1 MTEKPT
7 EKPVPMSDSSGLP
20 VQEAAPAEAADTEA
34 SYTETGHAEAAP
46 TEAAPAETYT
56 EYDAFISYKHGPVDS
71 AVAKRL
77 QQKLEHFQEPIL
89 ARGLFHRKSE
99 RRIRRV
105 FLDDGELSACAA
117 FASHIRQAL
126 EHSRWL
132 IIICS
137 PETRTSPWVNLE
149 IETFLEF
156 HDRSHI
162 LAVMTSGEPL
172 DIFPQAFI
180 GASGIPDEM
189 LAADARG
196 ENLREVLHKLSGD
209 VLLRVAA
216 PLLDL
221 DYDDLKQRHRVY
233 RLQRFML
240 AAVACLAAISC
251 FLVYAFIQNRNLTRI
266 NRNLTLRQSEVLT
279 KEATDLLEEGDNL
292 QAVQYLLEA
301 LPDPENEDRKNI
313 PVLPQAQYAL
323 TDALNLYRPELT
335 PNYGTTHLAPSALI
349 HPEDPLNS
357 CIFTDPEGK
366 YLFGNSWN
374 HIYVWSTASN
384 KLLRTFTFDQVLQYW
399 APDMILDNQRMVVCE
414 QNFVTCHDYVTGEI
428 IWRTSIANEIDAAV
442 CSKAGAAPD
451 NEESAS
457 EAPASEESAA
467 DSRKM
472 FLLTGNNVSV
482 IDLSDGTLVSD
493 LPLHAE
499 AAGTDEEPGESDG
512 SAVSTEEYLD
522 RVKLSESG
530 RLLLIASHLSG
541 EEAVSY
547 FLRVCDP
554 LTGEVLQTITDKNE
568 NGDAEY
574 SFHDFALLDQPGEES
589 LLLYSYQTE
598 KTGEVPAESTKT
610 SHLTTVETPD
620 ESTKTSH
627 QTTGETPDESTKTN
641 HLTAVSMK
649 TKAVKWQ
656 KDYPSAYVMD
666 SDSSSQYIGSDHGE
680 EQIHFLTLG
689 NTKTQVLYACHTH
702 VFVLRPED
710 GREED
715 EWQVTGDVRTSMLS
729 DDYYF
734 VLTQKGHLY
743 AYNGESV
750 LLLSSAFPSRYED
763 IIHSSKSS
771 DFYCL
776 QDSGTIRK
784 YSPAEPDGNYDTLTQ
799 TEESLQ
805 GNQIWQNEDWIVIQ
819 TGTENMCWINSKD
832 NTFFSASIPEIIKA
846 ALPEKEATEE
856 EEISSYDAWI
866 QYLEKDTIC
875 ICCLR
880 EAEAEGDS
888 PCVECHRILYDLADQ
903 TASGDILFR
912 TDYYQYLEM
921 DHFCWCPQTRTLYVI
936 DSIRSGLIFYAFSS
950 DGKKMEKH
958 TFVLDHPYQYHPY
971 QYKCYFS
978 PDGKSIL
985 LIEKEKQS
993 AYILSADTWK
1003 LRARIDLSGF
1013 REEPIDKLTASSGLF
1028 DHTDSCR
1035 LAWNEKHLALF
1046 DGTRIRVYDRE
1057 GRETMSFPVPQTSAL
1072 TEEDIQPLMVFSPD
1086 GHYLYSLFSDTLTQ
1100 YSMTE
1105 SAVTNKILLP
1115 TDQTD
1120 IHSDRHYTCLFYFG
1134 DDQSGRTGNRGTN
1147 MLRIV
1152 NDNGFYAVRIDE
1164 QAFGVTTYVKDAFM
1178 YEPGT
1183 QKIYLS
1189 RYDPGSSAYDCLFY
1203 REYALE
1209 EIIEY
1214 ARTACMKQ
1222 EMTTP

>member
-20 VQEAAPAEAADTEA
+20 VQEAADTEA

-216 PLLDL
+216 PLLGL

-240 AAVACLAAISC
+240 AAVVCLAAISC

-266 NRNLTLRQSEVLT
+266 NRDLTLRQSEVLT

-301 LPDPENEDRKNI
+301 LPDPENEDRKGI

-366 YLFGNSWN
+366 YLFGSSRN

-384 KLLRTFTFDQVLQYW
+384 KLARTFTFDQALQYW

-414 QNFVTCHDYVTGEI
+414 WNFVTCYDYVTGET

-442 CSKAGAAPD
+442 CSKAG
-451 NEESAS
+451 S
-457 EAPASEESAA
+457 APASEESAA

-482 IDLSDGTLVSD
+482 IDLGDGTLVSD
-493 LPLHAE
+493 RPLHAE

-512 SAVSTEEYLD
+512 SAVRTEEYLD

-530 RLLLIASHLSG
+530 RLLLIATHLSG
-541 EEAVSY
+541 EGDSSY
-547 FLRVCDP
+547 YLRVCDP
-554 LTGEVLQTITDKNE
+554 LTGEILQTITDKNE

-574 SFHDFALLDQPGEES
+574 PFHDFALLDQPGEES
-589 LLLYSYQTE
+589 LLLYSYQTV
-598 KTGEVPAESTKT
+598 KAGEA
-610 SHLTTVETPD
+610 PD
-620 ESTKTSH
+620 ESTKTDH
-627 QTTGETPDESTKTN
+627 LTTGETSGERTKTN

-666 SDSSSQYIGSDHGE
+666 SDSSSQYIGADHGE

-689 NTKTQVLYACHTH
+689 KAKTQVLYACHTH
-702 VFVLRPED
+702 IFLLRPED

-715 EWQVTGDVRTSMLS
+715 EWQVTGDVRTSMFS
-729 DDYYF
+729 DEYYF
-734 VLTQKGHLY
+734 VLTQKGRLY
-743 AYNGESV
+743 AYNGESA

-763 IIHSSKSS
+763 LIHSSKSS

-799 TEESLQ
+799 TEEILQ
-805 GNQIWQNEDWIVIQ
+805 DNQTWQNEDWIVIQ

-888 PCVECHRILYDLADQ
+888 PCVECYRILYDLADQ

-912 TDYYQYLEM
+912 TDYDQYLEM
-921 DHFCWCPQTRTLYVI
+921 DHFYWCPQTRTLYVI
-936 DSIRSGLIFYAFSS
+936 DSIRSGLVFYAFPS
-950 DGKKMEKH
+950 GGEKMEKR
-958 TFVLDHPYQYHPY
+958 TFVLDEPSR
-971 QYKCYFS
+971 YKCYFS

-985 LIEKEKQS
+985 LIAKEKQS

-1013 REEPIDKLTASSGLF
+1013 KEESLDKLTDYTSLF

-1086 GHYLYSLFSDTLTQ
+1086 GHYLYSLFSNTLTQ

-1105 SAVTNKILLP
+1105 SAVANEILLL

-1120 IHSDRHYTCLFYFG
+1120 IHADRHYTCLFYFG
-1134 DDQSGRTGNRGTN
+1134 DDQSGTGSRGTS

-1152 NDNGFYAVRIDE
+1152 NDNGFYAVRVDE
-1164 QAFGVTTYVKDAFM
+1164 QAFGVTTFVKDAFM
-1178 YEPGT
+1178 YDPGT
-1183 QKIYLS
+1183 QKPI
-1189 RYDPGSSAYDCLFY
+1189 SADT
-1203 REYALE
+1203 
-1209 EIIEY
+1209 I
-1214 ARTACMKQ
+1214 RTRAP
-1222 EMTTP
+1222 MTTCFTGSMLWKKS